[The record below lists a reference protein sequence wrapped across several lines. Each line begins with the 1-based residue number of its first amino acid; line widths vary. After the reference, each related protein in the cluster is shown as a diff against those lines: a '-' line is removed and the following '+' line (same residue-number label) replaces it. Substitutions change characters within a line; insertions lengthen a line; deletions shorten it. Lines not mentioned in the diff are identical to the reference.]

1 MPPQPDHRPI
11 EFYQSLP
18 KVELHRHL
26 EGSLR
31 LVTLLEIAR
40 SSGFDLLGTARLRPL
55 VQVHSDD
62 PNTSHNFL
70 SKFETLRKFYRS
82 PQVIARI
89 TSEAIADAAADNIRY
104 LELRF
109 SPVALS
115 KVEGFP
121 MAEVIDWVIEG
132 ARRGQ
137 AEFNLPTRLI
147 ATLNRHE
154 SLELAEQVADLAV
167 ARQDQGIVALDLAG
181 DEANYPGAAFAGLF
195 QEARQAGLHATV
207 HAGEWG
213 GAGNVAAAIVQLGA
227 ERIGHGVRALE
238 DAAVVALARERK
250 IPFEVCI
257 TSNVQ
262 TGVVAEA
269 GSHPF
274 PDMLAAGLE
283 VTINTDDPSISQ
295 ITLSEEYRL
304 VEARLGQSVDVLRAF
319 ALAAARAAFLP
330 DGERAALVDAIAG
343 EFPEDE

>member
-1 MPPQPDHRPI
+1 MLSQPDHRPI

-31 LVTLLEIAR
+31 LLTLLEIAR
-40 SSGFDLLGTARLRPL
+40 SSGLDLLGTARLRPL

-62 PNTSHNFL
+62 PNTSRNFL

-82 PQVIARI
+82 PEVIARI
-89 TSEAIADAAADNIRY
+89 TREAIEDAAADNIRY

-115 KVEGFP
+115 KVEGFS

-132 ARRGQ
+132 ARSGEV
-137 AEFNLPTRLI
+137 EFGLPTRLI
-147 ATLNRHE
+147 ATINRHE
-154 SLELAEQVADLAV
+154 SIELAEQVVDLA
-167 ARQDQGIVALDLAG
+167 AMRRDQGIAAVDLAG
-181 DEANYPGAAFAGLF
+181 DEANYPGSAFVELF
-195 QEARQAGLHATV
+195 REARQAGLHATV

-213 GAGNVAAAIVQLGA
+213 GAGNVAAAIIQLGA
-227 ERIGHGVRALE
+227 ERIGHGVRVLE
-238 DAAVVALARERK
+238 DPAVAALARERG

-269 GSHPF
+269 SSHPF
-274 PDMLAAGLE
+274 TDMLAARLE
-283 VTINTDDPSISQ
+283 ATINTDDPSISQ

-304 VEARLGQSVDVLRAF
+304 AAETLGLSLEALRERT
-319 ALAAARAAFLP
+319 LAAARAAFLP
-330 DGERAALVDAIAG
+330 EAGRSELVTAIAR
-343 EFPEDE
+343 EFPPVS